1 MVNMHHII
9 SDGWSSG
16 VMIREVAA
24 LYGAYVKGEPSPLR
38 ELEVQYADYAEWQRG
53 RLERGEMDHQREY
66 WAKQLEGAAAVIELP
81 YDRPHPAAPSL
92 RGGREEINISRE
104 AVERIRAISHSQ
116 GGTLF
121 MGLLAGF
128 KAVMY
133 RYSGQQD
140 IVVGT
145 PVAGRSRQELEPL
158 IGFFVNTV
166 AVRTQVEG
174 DISYRELV
182 GRVRESAIG
191 AYMNEELPFE
201 EVVRQQG
208 ASRVAG
214 QSPIFE
220 VMFIL
225 QNAPRQGAELE
236 GLSIRGIEMDNGESK
251 YSVVMNLAEW
261 EGGVRGWVGYQE
273 EVFDEETIAR
283 MSRHYERMV
292 EAAGARG
299 GEAKV
304 SELEMMSPEEQ
315 RQVVEEWNQT
325 HREYESGASIK
336 MMIERQAQERGEEVA
351 VESGDERV
359 SYRQLNEKANKVGN
373 YLRRRG
379 VRAG

>member
-1 MVNMHHII
+1 
-9 SDGWSSG
+9 
-16 VMIREVAA
+16 
-24 LYGAYVKGEPSPLR
+24 
-38 ELEVQYADYAEWQRG
+38 
-53 RLERGEMDHQREY
+53 
-66 WAKQLEGAAAVIELP
+66 
-81 YDRPHPAAPSL
+81 
-92 RGGREEINISRE
+92 
-104 AVERIRAISHSQ
+104 
-116 GGTLF
+116 
-121 MGLLAGF
+121 
-128 KAVMY
+128 
-133 RYSGQQD
+133 
-140 IVVGT
+140 
-145 PVAGRSRQELEPL
+145 
-158 IGFFVNTV
+158 
-166 AVRTQVEG
+166 
-174 DISYRELV
+174 
-182 GRVRESAIG
+182 
-191 AYMNEELPFE
+191 MNEELPFE

-225 QNAPRQGAELE
+225 QNAPREGAELE

-292 EAAGARG
+292 EAAGVRG

-304 SELEMMSPEEQ
+304 SELEMMSQEEQ
-315 RQVVEEWNQT
+315 RQVVEEWNRT
-325 HREYESGASIK
+325 HREYEAGASIK
-336 MMIERQAQERGEEVA
+336 VMIERQAQERGEEVA

-379 VRAG
+379 VREDGDSRGVHGEGSGDGSGAGGSDEVGGSVPAARPGIPKSEA